1 MFEEAK
7 ITSILVKKSY
17 EYDYIHNFLQV
28 YLVFLK
34 KVLTK
39 HIQYD
44 SILVY
49 YKYVI

>member
-17 EYDYIHNFLQV
+17 EYDYIHNFFTSLPS
-28 YLVFLK
+28 FLK

>member
-28 YLVFLK
+28 YLVFFE

-39 HIQYD
+39 HI
-44 SILVY
+44 
-49 YKYVI
+49 